1 MAPIALSP
9 MAVPVGQ
16 PDEPTVAAATKP
28 APVVVAAAPALHP
41 KDAEFMRLS
50 QSTNPADLSRA
61 YSMAYDCLQ
70 QQQMLERTGVQ
81 EDPRS
86 PVACGVAPGHWQ
98 DTANRKR
105 LITAAVERA
114 DFYAFNHLRDE
125 GPRGRWG
132 SSGAFADDPAGYK
145 ALMAKAYQIGVA
157 QAEPSAL
164 SEASLAWV
172 TKGYS
177 LQEKGQT
184 EQSKAAYA
192 QAFTAAVAAEVNVQR
207 QYCTLDP
214 SRCAAPAVSLEKL
227 PGFQSAPQFSQA
239 ERAATASSWPKG
251 DSLED
256 SSYRT
261 RHRSKRPCGDDVHHT
276 VVRVLRRGRG

>member
-1 MAPIALSP
+1 MAPVALSP
-9 MAVPVGQ
+9 MALPVVQ
-16 PDEPTVAAATKP
+16 PDATTAAAATKP
-28 APVVVAAAPALHP
+28 SVVGGKPTQFAAAAPALHK
-41 KDAEFMRLS
+41 KDAEFVRLS

-105 LITAAVERA
+105 LIAAAVERA

-164 SEASLAWV
+164 SEASIAWA

-184 EQSKAAYA
+184 EQSKAAYT
-192 QAFTAAVAAEVNVQR
+192 QALTAAVAAEVNVQR

-214 SRCAAPAVSLEKL
+214 SRCAAPTVSLDKL
-227 PGFQSAPQFSQA
+227 PGFQTAPQFSQA
-239 ERAATASSWPKG
+239 ERAAIINEGLQLAN
-251 DSLED
+251 
-256 SSYRT
+256 
-261 RHRSKRPCGDDVHHT
+261 
-276 VVRVLRRGRG
+276 RRKQS